1 MNKLESGGQTKLR
14 GDKTSIG
21 KKRISN
27 ENESLIFVL
36 KQQEPLGKQVMR
48 EEKNEDRWLVK
59 SQINFCLVV
68 DAIKL
73 FLEEIWKIEISIKK
87 QAILKTI
94 NSF

>member
-36 KQQEPLGKQVMR
+36 K
-48 EEKNEDRWLVK
+48 
-59 SQINFCLVV
+59 
-68 DAIKL
+68 
-73 FLEEIWKIEISIKK
+73 
-87 QAILKTI
+87 
-94 NSF
+94 